1 MKKTHLAMKQIVIT
15 FLAVA
20 FLIGC
25 SDADPPTDQEEPSQT
40 SPAAAAEKYA
50 VDATHS
56 AALFQVRHFGISF
69 VSGRFTDI
77 SGTIGVDRE
86 NLDNSSVEIVIRTA
100 SVNTDHEE
108 RDEHLRNADFF
119 DVEKYP
125 TMSFKS
131 SKIKKIKDNVGEVTG
146 SFTLHGVTQTITTT
160 VTFLGEFDVPWG
172 QHRAGF
178 ETSFTIKRSDY
189 GMDKL
194 IGPAGDTIQV
204 TLFVEAMRIDAAK
217 KKAENK
223 AGD

>member
-1 MKKTHLAMKQIVIT
+1 MNKTHVAMKQIGVTI
-15 FLAVA
+15 LAVA

-25 SDADPPTDQEEPSQT
+25 SDAVPPAGQEVPTQT
-40 SPAAAAEKYA
+40 SPTAAEKYI

-69 VSGRFTDI
+69 ISGRFTDI

-86 NLDNSSVEIVIRTA
+86 NLENSSVEIVIRTA

-108 RDEHLRNADFF
+108 RDKHLRNPDFF

-125 TMSFKS
+125 TMRFKS
-131 SKIKKIKDNVGEVTG
+131 SDINKITDTVGEVTG

-204 TLFVEAMRIDAAK
+204 TLFVEAMRIDNAK
-217 KKAENK
+217 KKA
-223 AGD
+223 GD

>member
-1 MKKTHLAMKQIVIT
+1 MNKTQWAMEQIVMTI
-15 FLAVA
+15 LAVA

-25 SDADPPTDQEEPSQT
+25 SKADPPAGPEEPSQT
-40 SPAAAAEKYA
+40 SPAAAEKYI
-50 VDATHS
+50 VDVTHS

-69 VSGRFTDI
+69 ISGRFTDI

-86 NLDNSSVEIVIRTA
+86 NLENSSVEIVIRTA

-108 RDEHLRNADFF
+108 RDKHLRNADFF

-125 TMSFKS
+125 TMRFKS
-131 SKIKKIKDNVGEVTG
+131 SEIKKITDTVGDVTG

-204 TLFVEAMRIDAAK
+204 TLFVEAMRIDNAK
-217 KKAENK
+217 KKA
-223 AGD
+223 GD

>member
-1 MKKTHLAMKQIVIT
+1 MNKTQWATKQIGVTI
-15 FLAVA
+15 LAVA

-25 SDADPPTDQEEPSQT
+25 SKADPPAGQEEPTQT
-40 SPAAAAEKYA
+40 SPVAAEKYI

-56 AALFQVRHFGISF
+56 AALFQVKHFGISF
-69 VSGRFTDI
+69 ISGRFTDI
-77 SGTIGVDRE
+77 SGSIRVDRE
-86 NLDNSSVEIVIRTA
+86 NLENSSVEIVIGTA
-100 SVNTDHEE
+100 SVNTDLEE

-119 DVEKYP
+119 DVQKYP
-125 TMSFKS
+125 TMRFKS
-131 SKIKKIKDNVGEVTG
+131 SKIKKITDTAGEVTG
-146 SFTLHGVTQTITTT
+146 SFTLHGVTQTITLN

-194 IGPAGDTIQV
+194 LGPAGDTVQV
-204 TLFVEAMRIDAAK
+204 TLFVEAMRIDT
-217 KKAENK
+217 AEKK

>member
-1 MKKTHLAMKQIVIT
+1 MNKTEVAMKQIVIT

-25 SDADPPTDQEEPSQT
+25 SKADPPAAQEEPTQT
-40 SPAAAAEKYA
+40 SPAATEKYI

-56 AALFQVRHFGISF
+56 AALFQVRHFGVSF

-77 SGTIGVDRE
+77 SGTIDLDRE
-86 NLDNSSVEIVIRTA
+86 NLSNSSVEIVIRTA

-108 RDEHLRNADFF
+108 RDKHLRNADFF
-119 DVEKYP
+119 DVQKYP
-125 TMSFKS
+125 TMRFKS
-131 SKIKKIKDNVGEVTG
+131 SKIKKITDTVGEVTG
-146 SFTLHGVTQTITTT
+146 SFTLHGVTQTITLN

-194 IGPAGDTIQV
+194 LGPAGDTVQV
-204 TLFVEAMRIDAAK
+204 TLFVEAMRIDT
-217 KKAENK
+217 AEKK

>member
-1 MKKTHLAMKQIVIT
+1 MNKTQLATKQIAMTI
-15 FLAVA
+15 LAVA

-25 SDADPPTDQEEPSQT
+25 SKADPPAGQKERTRT
-40 SPAAAAEKYA
+40 SPAVAEKYI
-50 VDATHS
+50 VDVTHS
-56 AALFQVRHFGISF
+56 AALFQVKHFGISF
-69 VSGRFTDI
+69 ISGRFTDI

-86 NLDNSSVEIVIRTA
+86 NLENSSVEIVIGTA
-100 SVNTDHEE
+100 SVNTDLEE

-131 SKIKKIKDNVGEVTG
+131 SKIKKITDTIGEVTG
-146 SFTLHGVTQTITTT
+146 SFTLHGVTQTITMN

-178 ETSFTIKRSDY
+178 ETSFTIQRSDY

-194 IGPAGDTIQV
+194 LGPAGDTIQV
-204 TLFVEAMRIDAAK
+204 TLFVEAMRLDEAE
-217 KKAENK
+217 KKAV
-223 AGD
+223 D

>member
-1 MKKTHLAMKQIVIT
+1 MNKTQWAMKQIGMTILT
-15 FLAVA
+15 VA

-25 SDADPPTDQEEPSQT
+25 SDAVPPAGQEVPTQT
-40 SPAAAAEKYA
+40 SPTAAEKYI

-69 VSGRFTDI
+69 ISGRFTDI

-86 NLDNSSVEIVIRTA
+86 NLENSSVEIIIRTA
-100 SVNTDHEE
+100 SVNTDLEE
-108 RDEHLRNADFF
+108 RDKHLRNPDFF

-125 TMSFKS
+125 TMRFKS
-131 SKIKKIKDNVGEVTG
+131 SEIKKISDTVGEVTG
-146 SFTLHGVTQTITTT
+146 SFTLHGVTKTLTMN

-178 ETSFTIKRSDY
+178 ETTFNIKRSDY

-194 IGPAGDTIQV
+194 LGPAGDNIQII
-204 TLFVEAMRIDAAK
+204 LFVEAMRIDNTK
-217 KKAENK
+217 RKTSNRKAP
-223 AGD
+223 

>member
-1 MKKTHLAMKQIVIT
+1 MNKTQLAMKQIVMTI
-15 FLAVA
+15 LAVA

-25 SDADPPTDQEEPSQT
+25 SKADPPAGQEEPTQT
-40 SPAAAAEKYA
+40 SPAAAEEYI
-50 VDATHS
+50 VDVTHS

-77 SGTIGVDRE
+77 SGTIDVDRE
-86 NLDNSSVEIVIRTA
+86 NLSNSSVEIVIRTA

-108 RDEHLRNADFF
+108 RDKHLRNADFF
-119 DVEKYP
+119 DVQKYP
-125 TMSFKS
+125 TMRFKS
-131 SKIKKIKDNVGEVTG
+131 SEIKKITDTVGEVTG
-146 SFTLHGVTQTITTT
+146 SFTLHGVTQTITMN

-194 IGPAGDTIQV
+194 LGPAGDTIQV
-204 TLFVEAMRIDAAK
+204 TLFVEAMRVDNEEK
-217 KKAENK
+217 K

>member
-1 MKKTHLAMKQIVIT
+1 MKQIVMT

-20 FLIGC
+20 FLIAC
-25 SDADPPTDQEEPSQT
+25 SKADPPAGQDKPAPT
-40 SPAAAAEKYA
+40 SPTAAEKYI
-50 VDATHS
+50 VDVTHS
-56 AALFQVRHFGISF
+56 AALFQVRHFGVSF

-77 SGTIGVDRE
+77 SGTIDLDRE
-86 NLDNSSVEIVIRTA
+86 NLSNSSVEIVIRTA

-108 RDEHLRNADFF
+108 RDTHLRNADFF
-119 DVEKYP
+119 DVQKYP
-125 TMSFKS
+125 TMRFKS
-131 SKIKKIKDNVGEVTG
+131 SKIKKITDTVGEVTG
-146 SFTLHGVTQTITTT
+146 SFTLHGVTQTITLN

-194 IGPAGDTIQV
+194 LGPAGDTIQV
-204 TLFVEAMRIDAAK
+204 TLFVEAMRIDT
-217 KKAENK
+217 AEKK

>member
-1 MKKTHLAMKQIVIT
+1 MNKTEVAMKQIVIT

-25 SDADPPTDQEEPSQT
+25 SKADPPAGPEEPAQA
-40 SPAAAAEKYA
+40 SPAATEKYI

-56 AALFQVRHFGISF
+56 AALFQVRHFGVSF

-77 SGTIGVDRE
+77 SGTIDVDRE
-86 NLDNSSVEIVIRTA
+86 NLSNSSVEIVIRTA

-108 RDEHLRNADFF
+108 RDTHLRNADFF
-119 DVEKYP
+119 DVQKYP
-125 TMSFKS
+125 TMRFKS
-131 SKIKKIKDNVGEVTG
+131 SKIKKITDTAGEVTG

-178 ETSFTIKRSDY
+178 ETAFTIKRSDY

-194 IGPAGDTIQV
+194 VGPAGDTIQV
-204 TLFVEAMRIDAAK
+204 TLFVEAMRIDT
-217 KKAENK
+217 AEKK

>member
-1 MKKTHLAMKQIVIT
+1 MNKTQLATKQIAMTI
-15 FLAVA
+15 LAVA

-25 SDADPPTDQEEPSQT
+25 SKADPPAAQEEPTQT
-40 SPAAAAEKYA
+40 SPAATEKYI

-56 AALFQVRHFGISF
+56 AALFQVRHFGVSF

-86 NLDNSSVEIVIRTA
+86 NLENSSVEIVIRTA

-108 RDEHLRNADFF
+108 RDSHLRNADFF
-119 DVEKYP
+119 DVQKYP
-125 TMSFKS
+125 TMRFKS
-131 SKIKKIKDNVGEVTG
+131 SKIKKITDTAGEVTV
-146 SFTLHGVTQTITTT
+146 SFTLHGVTQTITLN

-204 TLFVEAMRIDAAK
+204 TLFVEAMRIDT
-217 KKAENK
+217 AEKK

>member
-1 MKKTHLAMKQIVIT
+1 MQIQRLMLVTVIVT
-15 FLAVA
+15 SS

-25 SDADPPTDQEEPSQT
+25 SDTEPTAGQEEPSQT
-40 SPAAAAEKYA
+40 SAAAEIYT

-69 VSGRFTDI
+69 VSGRFTDL
-77 SGTIGVDRE
+77 SGTVGVDRE
-86 NLDNSSVEIVIRTA
+86 NLNNSSVDIVIRTA
-100 SVNTDHEE
+100 SVNTDLEK
-108 RDEHLRNADFF
+108 RDEHLRNADFL

-131 SKIKKIKDNVGEVTG
+131 SEVRKISDNVGEVIG
-146 SFTLHGVTQTITTT
+146 SFTLHGVTKTITTT
-160 VTFLGEFDVPWG
+160 VTFLGEVDVPWG

-178 ETSFTIKRSDY
+178 ETSFTVKRSDY

-194 IGPAGDTIQV
+194 LGPAGDTIQV
-204 TLFVEAMRIDAAK
+204 MLLVEAMRIDT
-217 KKAENK
+217 AEKK